1 MIFIDFECFAYDWL
15 CVAIDPKTKKEYV
28 IINDKEQLEKL
39 YQQYKMDVWVGF
51 NIRGYDQ
58 WILKA
63 ILCGFNP
70 KLVNDHIILEKK
82 NGYSF
87 SKEFNRIPLIIFDTI
102 PNPPVGLKTLEGF
115 MGVNIHET
123 SVPFD
128 IDRPLTQDEIESTV
142 GYCRDDVLNTIKVFA
157 ARIEEFSSQ
166 LELVKMFNM
175 DASNLGKT
183 KAQLSAMILGA
194 VKTPNRG
201 DEFNFVIPDTLR
213 VSKYK
218 FVVDWFIECRDRAL
232 NNIKAGID
240 PDVIR
245 DGFYKQKLDC
255 EIAGVPHTFAWGG
268 LHGAKLNYIDEGYFV
283 NCDVASYYPS
293 MMIRYKYHS
302 RSIHNPA
309 KFDEIYHSRLEY
321 KHKKDKRA
329 QPLKIVLNSTYGAMK
344 DKFNALYDPLMAN
357 NVCVTGQLL
366 LLDLIEHLEPYAD
379 IVQSNTDGIL
389 VKLRAT
395 NEDEADREFARVDDI
410 CREWETRTGM
420 SLEFDEYERV
430 IQRDVNTYLIVDY
443 TGKYKSKGWDV
454 KKLNDLD
461 YDLPI
466 INKAIIN
473 WFVKKIKPEVT
484 IGKCDSLR
492 DFQKIYKL
500 SSKYNYVLHGATF
513 DKKTGWNGDGERM
526 TDKVFRVFASRDE
539 SDGALYKVKTKGDR
553 GDVPEKFAGCP
564 DHCFI
569 DNGDVREKGIPEK
582 LDKVWYVKEAWRRI
596 ERFTKSE

>member
-1 MIFIDFECFAYDWL
+1 MIVFDTEVYMHDWML
-15 CVAIDPKTKKEYV
+15 VAIDLKTKKETV
-28 IINDKEQLEKL
+28 IINDKEKLEKF
-39 YQQYKMDVWVGF
+39 YQQYKDDVWVGF
-51 NIRGYDQ
+51 NVRNYD
-58 WILKA
+58 IYIVKG

-70 KLVNDHIILEKK
+70 YDISHHIIVEKK

-87 SKEFNRIPLIIFDTI
+87 SKEFNRIPLIIFDVM

-128 IDRPLTQDEIESTV
+128 IDRKLTADEIESTV

-157 ARIEEFSSQ
+157 TRIEEFSSQ

-232 NNIKAGID
+232 NNLSAGID

-321 KHKKDKRA
+321 KRKKDKRA
-329 QPLKIVLNSTYGAMK
+329 QPLKIVL
-344 DKFNALYDPLMAN
+344 D
-357 NVCVTGQLL
+357 
-366 LLDLIEHLEPYAD
+366 
-379 IVQSNTDGIL
+379 
-389 VKLRAT
+389 
-395 NEDEADREFARVDDI
+395 
-410 CREWETRTGM
+410 
-420 SLEFDEYERV
+420 
-430 IQRDVNTYLIVDY
+430 
-443 TGKYKSKGWDV
+443 
-454 KKLNDLD
+454 
-461 YDLPI
+461 
-466 INKAIIN
+466 
-473 WFVKKIKPEVT
+473 
-484 IGKCDSLR
+484 
-492 DFQKIYKL
+492 
-500 SSKYNYVLHGATF
+500 
-513 DKKTGWNGDGERM
+513 
-526 TDKVFRVFASRDE
+526 
-539 SDGALYKVKTKGDR
+539 
-553 GDVPEKFAGCP
+553 
-564 DHCFI
+564 
-569 DNGDVREKGIPEK
+569 
-582 LDKVWYVKEAWRRI
+582 
-596 ERFTKSE
+596 